1 MSNLASLTALLNG
14 DFPNALIAATP
25 GGIEQQEAAGQA
37 KLAKS
42 ADRLPLDINYPR
54 GVTHAQIAA
63 ATGIKFGNVV
73 DKIFIEALLPEGWK
87 IVPTSHA
94 MWSDLVDDKG
104 QKRAGIFYKAAFY
117 DYNAHINFECRY
129 VVNGYAT
136 REDGGIKL
144 RGCQVVDRSTEKVL
158 WSSEYVGERDYDAQD
173 KNRDEALKWLN
184 KTFPQHGDPFAYWND

>member
-1 MSNLASLTALLNG
+1 MNPAMLTALLNG
-14 DFPNALIAATP
+14 DIPNALTAATP
-25 GGIEQQEAAGQA
+25 DGIERQEAAGQA

-54 GVTHAQIAA
+54 GVTHAQVAD

-73 DKIFIEALLPEGWK
+73 DKIFIEATLPDGWK

-104 QKRAGIFYKAAFY
+104 QRRAGIFYKAAFY

-129 VVNGYAT
+129 GINGYAT

-144 RGCQVVDRSTEKVL
+144 RGCQVVDKSTEKVL
-158 WSSEYVGERDYDAQD
+158 WSSDFVGERDYDSQD
-173 KNRDEALKWLN
+173 KNSTEAHKWLN
-184 KTFPQHGDPFAYWND
+184 ENFPQHDDSFAYWND

>member
-1 MSNLASLTALLNG
+1 MNPASIAAMMNG

-42 ADRLPLDINYPR
+42 ADRLPLVINYPR
-54 GVTHAQIAA
+54 GTTHAQITA
-63 ATGIKFGNVV
+63 ATGIQFGKTV
-73 DKIFIEALLPEGWK
+73 DKIFIEATLPDGWK

-104 QKRAGIFYKAAFY
+104 QRRAGIFFKAAFY
-117 DYNAHINFECRY
+117 DYNAHIGFECRY
-129 VVNGYAT
+129 VINSYAE

-144 RGCQVVDRSTEKVL
+144 RGCQVVDKSNGKVL

-173 KNRDEALKWLN
+173 KNSAEARKWLQEN
-184 KTFPQHGDPFAYWND
+184 FPQHDDPFAYWNE